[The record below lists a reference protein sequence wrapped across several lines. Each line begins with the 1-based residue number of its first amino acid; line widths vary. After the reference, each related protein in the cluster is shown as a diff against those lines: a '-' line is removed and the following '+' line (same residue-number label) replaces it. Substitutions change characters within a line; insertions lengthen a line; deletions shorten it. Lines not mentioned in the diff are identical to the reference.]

1 MSKFE
6 DTETTNFSYGKEGIS
21 FKDIILN
28 HLKRI
33 SEFSSVEFRGGYW
46 EEKQIHLGSGN
57 FQTER
62 TYVPDSREIY
72 TNAVDVLADL
82 LYPHFD
88 SEMKKA
94 EEYLLEEWRVWTD
107 AHSDEKGFITD
118 EKGKIT
124 NEAVQIQRNKKRGNR
139 KLLFR
144 QICCFLYRKKYLDM
158 GSIEN

>member
-1 MSKFE
+1 MSNFE
-6 DTETTNFSYGKEGIS
+6 DNENVSFAYGKEGIS

-46 EEKQIHLGSGN
+46 EERRMHLGGGN

-62 TYVPDSREIY
+62 TYVSDSREIY

-88 SEMKKA
+88 REMKKV
-94 EEYLLEEWRVWTD
+94 EESLLEKWRVWTD
-107 AHSDEKGFITD
+107 AHSDEKGFISD
-118 EKGKIT
+118 EKGNIT
-124 NEAVQIQRNKKRGNR
+124 KDSVQISRAEKRENR
-139 KLLFR
+139 KSLFR
-144 QICCFLYRKKYLDM
+144 ELCCFLYRKKYLDM
-158 GSIEN
+158 GTIEN